1 MIQKD
6 QFAAMA
12 RARAKVLEA
21 DLEQRLSDVQLFR
34 AALDE
39 QAREIERLSREA
51 AEART
56 KAAAAGAAAGAAF
69 TGAAFTGARIHRDE
83 EGDAGNE

>member
-1 MIQKD
+1 MIQQARYAD
-6 QFAAMA
+6 LA
-12 RARAKVLEA
+12 RARARVLEA
-21 DLEQRLSDVQLFR
+21 EMEQRLSDVQLFR

-56 KAAAAGAAAGAAF
+56 KAAAF

>member
-6 QFAAMA
+6 QFTALA

-56 KAAAAGAAAGAAF
+56 KAAAAGAAF